1 MRSPACSP
9 SARYNGPPQFI
20 CQLSGLASL
29 SFSPCSPNPNISPA
43 PPGSLPPGPSSRPF
57 QSAAAGP
64 CRSRISRARL
74 VNESLNQK
82 HLLSLPPALI
92 NHLTRSPSS
101 HFHFHSPRVAHHR
114 STLRRAAVQPHS
126 RAAGGSPRLLAL
138 PPAPA
143 SRRAHRSAPL
153 HRPTECGGCL
163 GSIDARGVL
172 RCVRDGGWG
181 VRLPNRF
188 RFRGDAG
195 VAVAGNAV
203 FVALVLVNAPG
214 DERGWGEVDWLWG
227 YYVK

>member
-92 NHLTRSPSS
+92 NHLTRSPSQPILPLS
-101 HFHFHSPRVAHHR
+101 FPLAARRSPPVD
-114 STLRRAAVQPHS
+114 PP
-126 RAAGGSPRLLAL
+126 PRGR
-138 PPAPA
+138 PAPLPRRRGVPAATRASARTSVA
-143 SRRAHRSAPL
+143 SRPQVSSP
-153 HRPTECGGCL
+153 P
-163 GSIDARGVL
+163 
-172 RCVRDGGWG
+172 
-181 VRLPNRF
+181 
-188 RFRGDAG
+188 
-195 VAVAGNAV
+195 
-203 FVALVLVNAPG
+203 
-214 DERGWGEVDWLWG
+214 
-227 YYVK
+227 